1 MADLSSDQMDEA
13 LLNEDLALQSSMK
26 GLPLA
31 ICLMGPTAAGKTD
44 LALALTENLPCDIIS
59 VDSALIYKGMDI
71 GTAKPDKAFL
81 QKAPHR
87 LIDIIEPNENYSVAQ
102 FYTDAYREMQKI
114 IAKGRI
120 PLLVGGTMMYYRI
133 IQQGIA
139 NLPSADEQVRHEIAK
154 DAEQHGWAYIH
165 AQLAKVDPD
174 SAARIKPTDSQRL
187 QRALEVYRVSG
198 KTMTQLWEDQQNQTG
213 KASDGSY
220 TESKRLN
227 KNSIDVEDMR
237 SVVGGLPPL
246 PYRFLNF
253 SIAPV
258 DRKELHQRIEKRFDS
273 MLGNGFLDE
282 VKGFYQQ
289 EDITSEMSSM
299 RCVGYRQAWDYFEGK
314 LSYEEMRER
323 GIIATR
329 QLAKRQLTWLRSW
342 PNLYQLDTNDAKV
355 LAKALKIVENAAY

>member
-1 MADLSSDQMDEA
+1 MSTSTTQGELVP
-13 LLNEDLALQSSMK
+13 LLNEDAALQTAMK
-26 GLPLA
+26 GLPPA

-44 LALALTENLPCDIIS
+44 LALALTESLPCDIIS

-81 QKAPHR
+81 EKAPHR
-87 LIDIIEPNENYSVAQ
+87 LIDIIEPTESYSVAR
-102 FYTDAYREMQKI
+102 FYADAYREMQEI
-114 IAKGRI
+114 TAKGRI

-139 NLPSADEQVRHEIAK
+139 NLPSADEQVRLEIGK
-154 DAEQHGWAYIH
+154 DAERYGWAYIH

-174 SAARIKPTDSQRL
+174 SALRIKPTDSQRL

-198 KTMTQLWEDQQNQTG
+198 QTMTQLWRDQKNQIGGGLGGEHTAHKG
-213 KASDGSY
+213 LDINS
-220 TESKRLN
+220 LN
-227 KNSIDVEDMR
+227 LDSTVDAL
-237 SVVGGLPPL
+237 GGLPPL

-253 SIAPV
+253 SIAPL
-258 DRKELHQRIEKRFDS
+258 DRKELHQRIEKRFDT
-273 MLGNGFLDE
+273 MLLNGFLDE
-282 VKGFYQQ
+282 VKYFYQL
-289 EDITSEMSSM
+289 EGLNADMSSM
-299 RCVGYRQAWDYFEGK
+299 RCVGYRQAWDYLEGK
-314 LSYEEMRER
+314 LSYDEMRER

-342 PNLYQLDTNDAKV
+342 PNLYQLETNDVKV

>member
-1 MADLSSDQMDEA
+1 VGSVSSENSEVP
-13 LLNEDLALQSSMK
+13 LLNEDVVLRSAMK

-71 GTAKPDKAFL
+71 GTAKPDQAFL
-81 QKAPHR
+81 KKAPHR
-87 LIDIIEPNENYSVAQ
+87 LIDIIEPFESYSVAQ
-102 FYTDAYREMQKI
+102 FYADAYREMLAI
-114 IAKGRI
+114 TAKGRI

-139 NLPSADEQVRHEIAK
+139 NLPSADEHVRKDIAR
-154 DAEQHGWAYIH
+154 DAEQYGWAYIH
-165 AQLAKVDPD
+165 AQLEKIDPD
-174 SAARIKPTDSQRL
+174 SASRIKPTDPQRL

-198 KTMTQLWEDQQNQTG
+198 KTMTQLWQEQQSVAG
-213 KASDGSY
+213 KTTDNVY
-220 TESKRLN
+220 TEYQALN
-227 KNSIDVEDMR
+227 QNTQVDGIKEIA
-237 SVVGGLPPL
+237 GGLPHL
-246 PYRFLNF
+246 PYSFVNF
-253 SIAPV
+253 SIAPP
-258 DRKELHQRIEKRFDS
+258 DRKDLHQRIEKRFDI
-273 MLGNGFLDE
+273 MLNNGFIDE
-282 VKGFYQQ
+282 VRKFYLQ
-289 EDITSEMSSM
+289 ENIRPDMTAM
-299 RCVGYRQAWDYFEGK
+299 RCVGYRQAWEFLDGK

-342 PNLYQLDTNDAKV
+342 PNLYQLETNDTKV

>member
-1 MADLSSDQMDEA
+1 VSSDHLDVPF
-13 LLNEDLALQSSMK
+13 LNEDTALQVSMK

-71 GTAKPDKAFL
+71 GTAKPDKTFL

-87 LIDIIEPNENYSVAQ
+87 LIDIIEPYESYSVAQ
-102 FYTDAYREMQKI
+102 FYSDAYREMQDI
-114 IAKGRI
+114 TAKGRI

-139 NLPSADEQVRHEIAK
+139 NLPSADEQVRLDITK
-154 DAEQHGWAYIH
+154 DATMHGWAYVH

-174 SAARIKPTDSQRL
+174 SAARIKPTDSQRI
-187 QRALEVYRVSG
+187 QRALEVYRLSG
-198 KTMTQLWEDQQNQTG
+198 KTMTQLWNDQQNQAGNVTD
-213 KASDGSY
+213 ADY
-220 TESKRLN
+220 TETKCA
-227 KNSIDVEDMR
+227 DVKSTE
-237 SVVGGLPPL
+237 GEAAGLAPL

-253 SIAPV
+253 SIAPA
-258 DRKELHQRIEKRFDS
+258 DRKELHKRIEKRFDS
-273 MLGNGFLDE
+273 MLENGFLEE
-282 VKGFYQQ
+282 VNTFYQQ
-289 EDITSEMSSM
+289 ENITSDMSSM
-299 RCVGYRQAWDYFEGK
+299 RCVGYRQVWDYLDKK
-314 LSYEEMRER
+314 LSYDEMRER

-342 PNLYQLDTNDAKV
+342 PNLYQLDTNDTKV
-355 LAKALKIVENAAY
+355 LAKALEIVENAAY